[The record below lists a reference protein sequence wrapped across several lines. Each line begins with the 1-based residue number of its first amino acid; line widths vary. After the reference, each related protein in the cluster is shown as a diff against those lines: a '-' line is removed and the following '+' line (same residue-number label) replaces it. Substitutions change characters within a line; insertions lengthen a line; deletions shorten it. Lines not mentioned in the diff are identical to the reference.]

1 MKRLIRQLFN
11 QNNAIHFLVVIGF
24 ALFSVSFFYPLLSGK
39 QLVQSD
45 IRQYTGM
52 SRQMQEY
59 RAEGEEIYWIDNA
72 FGGMPTYQLGARY
85 PFDFL
90 TPIHKIFQLIPQPAE
105 ILFLYLLG
113 AYLFLLIIKMPIP
126 IAVLG
131 AFAYGLSTYLLIILQ
146 VGHNT
151 KAQALAYMPLAI
163 GGMCL
168 LLQNKRLPGF
178 VLTVFALAMQI
189 RANHYQMTYYML
201 LLMLVIF
208 MSYFIEAIK
217 AQSLKTF
224 SKSAFL
230 LIISGILALGLNAP
244 PLLATSEYTQF
255 STRGKSEL
263 TNNPD
268 GTPKESSSGLSRDY
282 ITQFSYGIFESF
294 NLIAPRIQGGGSSED
309 LGDNS
314 DLYEFLVQNGLSRAQ
329 SKGFVANVPTY
340 WGSQPILEAPAYVGV
355 TVVFLAILALFVVKG
370 PLRNA
375 LLVGIVVSL
384 LLSWGKN
391 LPWLTNFFIDYFP
404 LYNKFRAV
412 SSIQVIL
419 EFCFPVLASMGVYHF
434 YINSE
439 KTNRTNLMKVALG
452 FVAILV
458 LLLLSRGIF
467 DFSGPM
473 DSYIKDGYGSVLME
487 QILEARKQIY
497 NYDLIRAIIYC
508 LLISGVFVLFYKGK
522 IGKKLTISILILLI
536 LSDLIG
542 VSNRYI
548 DRDRFVSPR
557 QKNNL
562 FQLNSGDQAILQDNT
577 RFRVYEPSLQLSG
590 ARTSYFHNAIGGYHG
605 AKPRRFE
612 ELYDFFSLNQI
623 EGVMDML
630 NVKYLL
636 FQEENEQKVI
646 ENPNALGN
654 AWAIDS
660 LMLVASAD
668 EVLEQM
674 KSLDFSN
681 EAVVLASEA
690 PENIPLRFDSSVLD
704 KIELSTAKP
713 TGLTYN
719 FSASA
724 DQFIVFSEMY
734 YPNGWYA
741 EIDGKPVVHFPVDYV
756 LRGMMVPAGD
766 HTISFRFDPPVIQL
780 GTNIRLITL
789 LLFLSFLSYMV
800 YDKKKQIKK

>member
-1 MKRLIRQLFN
+1 
-11 QNNAIHFLVVIGF
+11 
-24 ALFSVSFFYPLLSGK
+24 
-39 QLVQSD
+39 
-45 IRQYTGM
+45 
-52 SRQMQEY
+52 
-59 RAEGEEIYWIDNA
+59 
-72 FGGMPTYQLGARY
+72 
-85 PFDFL
+85 
-90 TPIHKIFQLIPQPAE
+90 
-105 ILFLYLLG
+105 
-113 AYLFLLIIKMPIP
+113 
-126 IAVLG
+126 
-131 AFAYGLSTYLLIILQ
+131 
-146 VGHNT
+146 
-151 KAQALAYMPLAI
+151 
-163 GGMCL
+163 
-168 LLQNKRLPGF
+168 
-178 VLTVFALAMQI
+178 
-189 RANHYQMTYYML
+189 
-201 LLMLVIF
+201 
-208 MSYFIEAIK
+208 
-217 AQSLKTF
+217 
-224 SKSAFL
+224 
-230 LIISGILALGLNAP
+230 
-244 PLLATSEYTQF
+244 
-255 STRGKSEL
+255 
-263 TNNPD
+263 
-268 GTPKESSSGLSRDY
+268 
-282 ITQFSYGIFESF
+282 
-294 NLIAPRIQGGGSSED
+294 
-309 LGDNS
+309 
-314 DLYEFLVQNGLSRAQ
+314 
-329 SKGFVANVPTY
+329 
-340 WGSQPILEAPAYVGV
+340 
-355 TVVFLAILALFVVKG
+355 
-370 PLRNA
+370 
-375 LLVGIVVSL
+375 
-384 LLSWGKN
+384 
-391 LPWLTNFFIDYFP
+391 
-404 LYNKFRAV
+404 
-412 SSIQVIL
+412 
-419 EFCFPVLASMGVYHF
+419 
-434 YINSE
+434 
-439 KTNRTNLMKVALG
+439 
-452 FVAILV
+452 
-458 LLLLSRGIF
+458 
-467 DFSGPM
+467 
-473 DSYIKDGYGSVLME
+473 
-487 QILEARKQIY
+487 
-497 NYDLIRAIIYC
+497 
-508 LLISGVFVLFYKGK
+508 
-522 IGKKLTISILILLI
+522 
-536 LSDLIG
+536 
-542 VSNRYI
+542 
-548 DRDRFVSPR
+548 VSPR

-681 EAVVLASEA
+681 QAVVLASEA